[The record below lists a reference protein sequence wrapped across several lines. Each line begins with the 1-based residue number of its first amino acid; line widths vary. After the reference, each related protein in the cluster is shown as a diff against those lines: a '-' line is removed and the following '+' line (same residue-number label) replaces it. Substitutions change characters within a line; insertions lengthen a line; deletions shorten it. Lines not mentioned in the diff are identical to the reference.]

1 MIRMENLD
9 VLSVRSR
16 LCLRH
21 KLLNVQWCAYGSPKA
36 LQKDQSMSMAI
47 HHEFVM
53 KEEDEDLID
62 ITERINLT
70 GIHTS
75 LQTLLPWKL
84 RSNIG
89 LANFRI

>member
-1 MIRMENLD
+1 
-9 VLSVRSR
+9 
-16 LCLRH
+16 
-21 KLLNVQWCAYGSPKA
+21 
-36 LQKDQSMSMAI
+36 MSMAI